1 MRPCKIIISGG
12 GVTGLTL
19 ALMLEKV
26 GVDYVLLEAHS
37 DILCSKAGTG
47 ICMLPN
53 GLRILDQLG
62 CYEDLLAQAG
72 HAIDS
77 VTVKSP
83 EGKILSHTDGW
94 QQRALKRFVLP
105 ESWPISIQAGE
116 FGWLT

>member
-1 MRPCKIIISGG
+1 MRPCKVIISGG

-37 DILCSKAGTG
+37 DILCSNAGTG

-62 CYEDLLAQAG
+62 CYEALLARAG
-72 HAIDS
+72 YAIDS
-77 VTVKSP
+77 VTVRGP
-83 EGKILSHTDGW
+83 EGEILSHTDGW
-94 QQRALKRFVLP
+94 EKWALQRFVPSRFLTDILS
-105 ESWPISIQAGE
+105 SW
-116 FGWLT
+116 